1 MNKIN
6 NTGGLWRN
14 SYKKA
19 GDSRPDYIGE
29 ITIAGV
35 THKIAAWNAGGGEG
49 KPVISLRV
57 SQAVPAPPSKP
68 TSFAAAPT
76 PVKAVEFD
84 PLNPPDEEIPF

>member
-1 MNKIN
+1 LDKIN

-14 SYKKA
+14 NYKKT
-19 GDSRPDYIGE
+19 GDKRPDYIGE
-29 ITIAGV
+29 ITIDGV
-35 THKIAAWNAGGGEG
+35 THKIAAWNAGGGDG

-57 SQAVPAPPSKP
+57 SVPVEAPPSSQ
-68 TSFAAAPT
+68 TAYATAPV